1 VKTVFQEFDAELG
14 IHTKVHKDER
24 KVVFEKTYDAEP
36 YLDYAKALR
45 EKTSGQGWGEGR
57 IIGTVPE
64 AVVSEFMRKGIKGK
78 ELAKELTAWVRA
90 NPKMICFDK
99 FK

>member
-1 VKTVFQEFDAELG
+1 MRTVFSEYDSDLGIQTKVHTDEGKTVFQ
-14 IHTKVHKDER
+14 
-24 KVVFEKTYDAEP
+24 KTYDAEP

-45 EKTSGQGWGEGR
+45 EKTAGQNWGEGR

-78 ELAKELTAWVRA
+78 ELARELTLWIRA
-90 NPKMICFDK
+90 NPAMICFDK
-99 FK
+99 YK